1 MAIDLTDIE
10 EGTPVVDLTDEQIGT
25 VTQVED
31 GTVYV
36 EYVPDVAEQ
45 LRAALDPRTDAPDTY
60 PLHEDMVDRVA
71 EEFIRVRG
79 DHLAD

>member
-1 MAIDLTDIE
+1 MVMDLTDTE
-10 EGTPVVDLTDEQIGT
+10 EGTPVMDITDEQIGV
-25 VTQVED
+25 VTRVED
-31 GTVYV
+31 GTVYI

-45 LRAALDPRTDAPDTY
+45 LRTTLDPSAPAPDTY
-60 PLHEDMVDRVA
+60 PLHEDMVDHVT

>member
-1 MAIDLTDIE
+1 MAIDLADIE

-25 VTQVED
+25 VTHIED

-36 EYVPDVAEQ
+36 EYAPAIAEQ
-45 LRAALDPRTDAPDTY
+45 LRAALDPSTDAPDTY
-60 PLHEDMVDRVA
+60 PLHEEMVDRVT

-79 DHLAD
+79 DHLTD